1 MSDKDLAKNA
11 IKASAWYLRIG
22 AFVLTIVMGFSLAL
36 YPTEL
41 SEARAVS
48 HEAFA
53 FIGAN
58 GNERGLRQRAYR
70 RRAEIYSPLSRR
82 NTFRNK
88 IYYRGCAYSWRFRG

>member
-36 YPTEL
+36 YPMEL

-48 HEAFA
+48 QEAFA
-53 FIGAN
+53 QDL
-58 GNERGLRQRAYR
+58 NESDYKALLSEPTVT
-70 RRAEIYSPLSRR
+70 AERLPTPS
-82 NTFRNK
+82 
-88 IYYRGCAYSWRFRG
+88 